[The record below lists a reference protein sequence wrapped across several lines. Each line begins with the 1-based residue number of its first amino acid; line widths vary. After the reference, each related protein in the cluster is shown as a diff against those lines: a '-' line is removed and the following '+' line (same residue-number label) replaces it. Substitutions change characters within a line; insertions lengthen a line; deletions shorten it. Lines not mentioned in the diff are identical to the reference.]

1 MKAAG
6 AGQEP
11 ATWVWGS
18 LARLSGLNLDSLNLA
33 PDNLTKQRPCGV
45 LRRHAGNY
53 RYSVEIA
60 GRPRLSH
67 ICQGRVGQ
75 CQTWGPLVF
84 QVTGADR
91 WMGHGAGIFPY
102 VKDQTSNRRPLSTE
116 PRDHVMLS
124 VTTHQGRPQS
134 HQTSAPYTR
143 DAPLCYSDTS
153 PPVWSHCSIM
163 RRASR
168 ASRASWSALM
178 VRPPLSG
185 RAPPP

>member
-1 MKAAG
+1 MRLKGQVKAAG

-116 PRDHVMLS
+116 PRVHVTVCRS
-124 VTTHQGRPQS
+124 RPIKVGHRVIRHPRHIHAMHHSATLIPALQS
-134 HQTSAPYTR
+134 GAIV
-143 DAPLCYSDTS
+143 ALCGEHLGL
-153 PPVWSHCSIM
+153 PGLLVQ
-163 RRASR
+163 R
-168 ASRASWSALM
+168 
-178 VRPPLSG
+178 
-185 RAPPP
+185 